1 MLEGSAVSHPIALD
15 TASALRER
23 VWCRESV
30 VVQRHSNGRQIGI
43 CQTVLL
49 NFVTEED
56 AMSKTAL
63 RCSAVLIASLAV
75 GAAAQAQTHESAIPN
90 LASADFGWQHGLG
103 LTFHRVQ
110 ETPAPPERC

>member
-15 TASALRER
+15 TASALSER
-23 VWCRESV
+23 VSCRESV

-56 AMSKTAL
+56 AMPKTAL
-63 RCSAVLIASLAV
+63 RCSGWRLRKERAQNGSGGGTV
-75 GAAAQAQTHESAIPN
+75 GRGRLFVANAAAGPHR
-90 LASADFGWQHGLG
+90 
-103 LTFHRVQ
+103 LT
-110 ETPAPPERC
+110 

>member
-15 TASALRER
+15 TASALSER
-23 VWCRESV
+23 VSCRESV

-56 AMSKTAL
+56 AMPKTAL
-63 RCSAVLIASLAV
+63 RCSGWRLRKERAQNGSGGRSV
-75 GAAAQAQTHESAIPN
+75 AAGRLVVPN
-90 LASADFGWQHGLG
+90 AADG
-103 LTFHRVQ
+103 
-110 ETPAPPERC
+110 TP

>member
-15 TASALRER
+15 TASALSER
-23 VWCRESV
+23 VSCRESV

-56 AMSKTAL
+56 AMPKTAL
-63 RCSAVLIASLAV
+63 RCSGWRLRKERAQNGSGGGAVA
-75 GAAAQAQTHESAIPN
+75 G
-90 LASADFGWQHGLG
+90 GGLG
-103 LTFHRVQ
+103 GVYSGDG
-110 ETPAPPERC
+110 APLRY

>member
-15 TASALRER
+15 TASALSER
-23 VWCRESV
+23 VSCRESV

-56 AMSKTAL
+56 AMPKTAL
-63 RCSAVLIASLAV
+63 RCSGWRLRKERAQDGS
-75 GAAAQAQTHESAIPN
+75 GGWRRAAARAGGPARGS
-90 LASADFGWQHGLG
+90 
-103 LTFHRVQ
+103 R
-110 ETPAPPERC
+110 TPPS